1 MKKIKKIILT
11 FFLSLLLFFIV
22 INSYVIIK
30 GNKYIV
36 TEKDSLTNSEAV
48 IILGAKVYEEKLSIM
63 LQDRVDTAIE
73 IYNKGKVKKIL
84 ISGDHG
90 QDNYDEVNAVKSYL
104 LLKEI
109 PEEDIFTDH
118 AGFDTYD
125 SMYRAKYIFGIKSA
139 IISTQNFHLPRSI
152 YIARELGIEAYGFP
166 SDKRVYAKE
175 IANRLR
181 ESLAIVKAWFD
192 INLNSLPKYLGEKIS
207 IYGNSQA
214 SWDRNVPEKL
224 ITEKSFEDDFVEGL
238 VNAAIN
244 QTTKKVTYDP
254 SYFQID
260 YPMGDVPEDKGVCTD
275 VIIRA
280 YREMG
285 IDLQEEVHK
294 DMENN
299 FSIYPQKWGLSST
312 DTNIDHRRVPNL
324 QVFFKRFGKE
334 LLLSQNSDDY
344 APGDLV
350 IWELREGIV
359 HIGIVTNRY
368 YNNTP
373 LIVHNI
379 GAGPKIENMLF
390 SFKIIG
396 HYSYITNEL

>member
-1 MKKIKKIILT
+1 M
-11 FFLSLLLFFIV
+11 
-22 INSYVIIK
+22 
-30 GNKYIV
+30 
-36 TEKDSLTNSEAV
+36 
-48 IILGAKVYEEKLSIM
+48 
-63 LQDRVDTAIE
+63 
-73 IYNKGKVKKIL
+73 
-84 ISGDHG
+84 
-90 QDNYDEVNAVKSYL
+90 
-104 LLKEI
+104 
-109 PEEDIFTDH
+109 
-118 AGFDTYD
+118 
-125 SMYRAKYIFGIKSA
+125 
-139 IISTQNFHLPRSI
+139 
-152 YIARELGIEAYGFP
+152 
-166 SDKRVYAKE
+166 
-175 IANRLR
+175 
-181 ESLAIVKAWFD
+181 
-192 INLNSLPKYLGEKIS
+192 
-207 IYGNSQA
+207 
-214 SWDRNVPEKL
+214 
-224 ITEKSFEDDFVEGL
+224 TEKSFEDDFVEGL